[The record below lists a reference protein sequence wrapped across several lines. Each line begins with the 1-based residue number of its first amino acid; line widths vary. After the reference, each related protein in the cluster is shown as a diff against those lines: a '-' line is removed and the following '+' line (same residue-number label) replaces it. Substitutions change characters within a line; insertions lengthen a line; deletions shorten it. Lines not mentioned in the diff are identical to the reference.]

1 MKKEKKFLR
10 KNKNLEKVDLTRFR
24 KRPFAFWFFAM
35 KQKKWFGVM
44 AVLCIMVASFLNF
57 WVYLGV
63 RNVTD
68 NVNISGSEP
77 YVSKLLAVFIGI
89 LIAKNVLF
97 RLSGFFGALWI
108 TNMEMFA
115 ARTSFNYLIQHS
127 YGYFADRLSGKLQN
141 KIFNVSRAMD
151 QLTGIAL
158 WSFLNLFVKLAIAFI
173 LAFITH
179 WAMGVVMIF
188 VVVIIALY
196 SIWVAGKLINV
207 SEKYSRVLSKAK
219 GVLVDIIGNVLAT
232 KQNVA
237 LKRESYN
244 AKKILKKYQVTHVKA
259 WIFFDIVLFGSNS
272 LTIILTGVIMTIVV
286 YLWQL
291 KVMTGGEMIMFFT
304 MMTALYGTLEALSGN
319 INKFLEQIGKLQEG
333 LDEIFIPHEIKD
345 VSNAKKVTIKKG
357 EIAFDRV
364 NFHYQDDEKNTVF
377 KNLSLTIPAGQKVG
391 LVGKSGAGKSTFVSL
406 LLRFM
411 DVDSGK
417 IKIGGYDI
425 SKIRQDDLRT
435 AIAYVPQDAL
445 LFHRSLEENIKYSNP
460 RATKQELLQATKRAH
475 ALEFIKKFPQQFKT
489 LVGERGVKLSG
500 GQKQRVMIARAMLK
514 KSPILVLDEATSA
527 LDSQAERKIQ
537 KALES
542 LMQNRTTIAIA
553 HRLST
558 LKQMDRIIVFEDGKI
573 VEDGTHEELVEKKGK
588 YYELWKYQS

>member
-1 MKKEKKFLR
+1 M
-10 KNKNLEKVDLTRFR
+10 
-24 KRPFAFWFFAM
+24 
-35 KQKKWFGVM
+35 G
-44 AVLCIMVASFLNF
+44 
-57 WVYLGV
+57 
-63 RNVTD
+63 
-68 NVNISGSEP
+68 
-77 YVSKLLAVFIGI
+77 SKL
-89 LIAKNVLF
+89 
-97 RLSGFFGALWI
+97 
-108 TNMEMFA
+108 
-115 ARTSFNYLIQHS
+115 
-127 YGYFADRLSGKLQN
+127 
-141 KIFNVSRAMD
+141 
-151 QLTGIAL
+151 
-158 WSFLNLFVKLAIAFI
+158 
-173 LAFITH
+173 
-179 WAMGVVMIF
+179 
-188 VVVIIALY
+188 
-196 SIWVAGKLINV
+196 AG
-207 SEKYSRVLSKAK
+207 LSKKYAERASTMK
-219 GVLVDIIGNVLAT
+219 GIIVDIVMNILAT

-237 LKRESYN
+237 LRRERVYAGRAMN
-244 AKKILKKYQVTHVKA
+244 KYRKVHFNIWWKFDLVLLINNFLAALILGVVVILATFYWRKGIVTAGDVM
-259 WIFFDIVLFGSNS
+259 LFITM
-272 LTIILTGVIMTIVV
+272 L
-286 YLWQL
+286 
-291 KVMTGGEMIMFFT
+291 FT
-304 MMTALYGTLEALSGN
+304 LYGNLEFLSDS
-319 INKFLEQIGKLQEG
+319 INYFIEQKGKLQEG
-333 LDEIFIPHEIKD
+333 LEAIFIPHEIKD
-345 VSNAKKVTIKKG
+345 VSNVKKVTIKKG
-357 EIAFDRV
+357 EIVFDRV

-475 ALEFIKKFPQQFKT
+475 ALEFIEKFPQQFKT

-527 LDSQAERKIQ
+527 LDSQAERRIQ